1 MPIKDLKFVKIISLG
16 LSKAKRN
23 KRLESGDE
31 VELERWSEKG
41 KEAVVELE
49 ERDKEER
56 KEGGIGGGLTCSK

>member
-16 LSKAKRN
+16 LSKANR

>member
-1 MPIKDLKFVKIISLG
+1 ME
-16 LSKAKRN
+16 N
-23 KRLESGDE
+23 GDE

-56 KEGGIGGGLTCSK
+56 KEGGIGGGGLEKSEVKGLLCNFV